1 MSGKLSEQEVIEVL
15 SQVKDPE
22 THLSIVKMNM
32 IKDVK
37 VDNGKVDLT
46 VVLTT
51 PACPLKGE
59 IKSRVEKALYGL
71 PGVQQVEIK
80 MDANVPTQ
88 KRPLVENL
96 LPDVRNS
103 IAVASGK
110 GGVGKSTVAVN
121 MAVALARTG
130 ANVGLLDADCYGPSI
145 PLMMGVNERPRS
157 APGTKK
163 ILPLESYGVK
173 LMSLGFFLDDNAPV
187 IWRGPMVTSAIQQM
201 LGEVEWGDLDYLLV
215 DLPPGTGDIHLTLTQ
230 KVPLSGAVVVSTPQ
244 DVALIDA
251 RKGLAMFQKVN
262 VPVLGIIENMSYFV
276 CPHCKERTNIFSHG
290 GVRKACEELGVP
302 FLGEIPLDPNICS
315 GGDEGKPIVIA
326 DPDSPQSKAFMEVV
340 GTLAASI
347 SVRSFLPEL
356 RIIN

>member
-1 MSGKLSEQEVIEVL
+1 MSGGVTEHDVMETL

-32 IKDVK
+32 IKDLK
-37 VDNGKVDLT
+37 VEGGKVQVT

-59 IKSRVEKALYGL
+59 IKARVEKALRQL
-71 PGVQQVEIK
+71 DGVRELEIK
-80 MDANVPTQ
+80 MDANVPSQ
-88 KRPLVENL
+88 SRPLLDNL
-96 LPDVRNS
+96 IPQVRNS

-121 MAVALARTG
+121 LAVALSRTG

-145 PLMMGVNERPRS
+145 PLMMGVMERPRG

-163 ILPLESYGVK
+163 ILPLESFGVK
-173 LMSLGFFLDDNAPV
+173 LMSLGFFLDDSAPV

-230 KVPLSGAVVVSTPQ
+230 KVPLSGAVIVSTPQ

-276 CPHCKERTNIFSHG
+276 CPHCDQRTDVFSHG
-290 GVRKACEELGVP
+290 GVRKACEKLGVP
-302 FLGEIPLDPNICS
+302 FLGEIPLDPDICS
-315 GGDEGKPIVIA
+315 GGDEGKPIVVA
-326 DPDSPQSKAFMEVV
+326 RPDSPQTKAFMEVV
-340 GTLAASI
+340 GHMAASI
-347 SVRSFLPEL
+347 SVRSFLPEVK
-356 RIIN
+356 IIN